1 MANSFDS
8 VETPAGC
15 FSSRVA
21 FYSLL
26 GLVLLHALFFSAVGV
41 QRYENLE
48 TGGDFA
54 FFVQVLWNHQHGI
67 FYYTTLEDGGRNALG
82 THVDLITLPLALIL
96 WPFPLGYGMI
106 VLQAVFC
113 CGTAVILYLIAEKRG
128 LPPWLCFWAGMAW
141 LLAPHVQ
148 GALVFDFHSI
158 TLASFFFFLGIL
170 FYESKRRVWAS
181 VLFGLAVSCREEVA
195 LLVAF
200 FGLIEWIRGR
210 HRRFGAGL
218 LLVSLV
224 YFVIA
229 YKWIMPWALQG
240 KPATFSAAFVE
251 FDRHPVRWA
260 LGVLLHP
267 SRLLELLPLHKVY
280 NYIHFLVSF
289 SFLPFL
295 GGWSTL
301 LLIPPFGIQLV
312 STSSLMT
319 GLYSSLPTQYGISP
333 MIGVAYAGIEGL
345 NWMYEKSERLGKGT
359 VWAICAVIFIC
370 PVIHASLCGYYR
382 PDQLISPFQWQR
394 LLDRDDRAGELRRVV
409 KTIDP
414 SISIVTTRGMKS
426 HLAGRAQIWEWVTH
440 ARSFFPESLDV
451 ADQIAVDVRYLR
463 EHDMR
468 GALDLIRCLED
479 GLFGVT
485 FFENDFV
492 IAARGHPSEQNA
504 VVISAIRA
512 ELTGALAS
520 SGRVVLSQSAER
532 PWLLDCD
539 SLTGW
544 SPQPAVYL
552 DTVNAYEGKACV
564 SRNTGTDGLDR
575 NFWYDGPFDLETPD
589 NTTWNLCLAL
599 RSENWALTD
608 IPFIALTFGQSFYL
622 WREPLG
628 EAGNVLADSGKW
640 KILSLPLFKAQKSLK
655 PPGAHT
661 LEIKILNPQKVP
673 PTAIL
678 VSVDAVFLQTG
689 VPVEGK

>member
-15 FSSRVA
+15 FTFRVA
-21 FYSLL
+21 FYFLL
-26 GLVLLHALFFSAVGV
+26 GLVLLHILFFSAVGV

-96 WPFPLGYGMI
+96 WPFPLAYGMI

-128 LPPWLCFWAGMAW
+128 LPPWPCFWAGMSW
-141 LLAPHVQ
+141 LIAPHIQ

-158 TLASFFFFLGIL
+158 TVAPFFFFWGVL

-200 FGLIEWIRGR
+200 FGLIEWIRGQ

-251 FDRHPVRWA
+251 LDRHPVRWA
-260 LGVLLHP
+260 LGVLSHP

-333 MIGVAYAGIEGL
+333 MVGVAYAGIEGL
-345 NWMYEKSERLGKGT
+345 NWMYEKSRRLGKGT

-370 PVIHASLCGYYR
+370 SVIHASLCGYYR
-382 PDQLISPFQWQR
+382 PDQLLSPFQWQR
-394 LLDRDDRAGELRRVV
+394 LLARDNRARTLRQIIG
-409 KTIDP
+409 TIDP
-414 SISIVTTRGMKS
+414 SVSIVTTRQMKP
-426 HLAGRAQIWEWVTH
+426 HLATRARIWEWVVH
-440 ARSFFPESLDV
+440 GRSFFPESLEV
-451 ADQIAVDVRYLR
+451 ADRIAVDVQYLR
-463 EHDMR
+463 NHDMQ
-468 GALDLIRCLED
+468 GLLELIDCLQNKP
-479 GLFGVT
+479 FGVT
-485 FFENDFV
+485 LFENEFV
-492 IAARGHPSEQNA
+492 LAERGFSTERNA
-504 VVISAIRA
+504 TVVSAIQVG
-512 ELTGALAS
+512 LGTS
-520 SGRVVLSQSAER
+520 SSERFILSQTAEIL
-532 PWLLDCD
+532 WILDCD
-539 SLTGW
+539 SLEGW

-552 DTVNAYEGKACV
+552 DTVNACEGSACI
-564 SRNTGTDGLDR
+564 SRKTDTDNLER
-575 NFWYDGPFDLETPD
+575 NFWYDGPLTLETPD
-589 NTTWNLCLAL
+589 EVACDLCLAL
-599 RSENWALTD
+599 RSENWELTH
-608 IPFIALTFGQSFYL
+608 IPSIALAVSRSFYV
-622 WREPLG
+622 WREPPA
-628 EAGNVLADSGKW
+628 ESGNIRALSGNW
-640 KILSLPLFKAQKSLK
+640 NILSLPLFKAQKSLK

-689 VPVEGK
+689 VPAEGK